1 MVVALYWNFTVL
13 RWQYKGV
20 LLYLGRTASYRN
32 SIRKALF
39 QKRHCIRMA
48 TYSGGNIF
56 RWHCIGNTLDQS
68 GTVSGWQ
75 RIWMILYMVGSE
87 AKLNWIEMAPY
98 RDGTGSK
105 WHCIGLLLYRVGH
118 VFGWFCIAVT
128 LYWGGAISGRHWI
141 KKALYRTDA
150 VSSWQRIWMILY
162 RGGTA
167 SGRHWIKLALNQVV
181 TVK

>member
-1 MVVALYWNFTVL
+1 MVVALYWNFTEL
-13 RWQYKGV
+13 GWQYKGV
-20 LLYLGRTASYRN
+20 LLYLGRTASYGN
-32 SIRKALF
+32 SIGKALF

-105 WHCIGLLLYRVGH
+105 WHCIGLLLYRIGN
-118 VFGWFCIAVT
+118 VFGFFV
-128 LYWGGAISGRHWI
+128 YWGYTVLRWCYIG
-141 KKALYRTDA
+141 KALD
-150 VSSWQRIWMILY
+150 QK
-162 RGGTA
+162 GTL
-167 SGRHWIKLALNQVV
+167 SDWCCIELATYLDDSVLRWYCIGK
-181 TVK
+181 TLDKTGT